1 MISCCGYS
9 HLYTFHVTLKQV
21 LAYLQ
26 RPTGSVGDKD
36 EAMQSFHRRTLS
48 SVMDQVDKALLLFV
62 SI

>member
-36 EAMQSFHRRTLS
+36 EAMQSFH